1 MPQNEIVGFFF
12 LISFH
17 MGIEEME
24 RKIILPENARVD
36 LLKMLS
42 CTVFKTKNLIA
53 VIYHTSG
60 Y

>member
-1 MPQNEIVGFFF
+1 
-12 LISFH
+12 